1 MKPTILSAL
10 APVAAMACLAM
21 PAYAQ
26 EHEHGG
32 NLPDWYDPSCCNQR
46 DCKPVKDEDIE
57 FGTNEFGNYARYKPT
72 GHTFYRNQ
80 FKLSQDERY
89 HVCIN
94 QNAVETMGGTA
105 GALCFYDRTGV

>member
-1 MKPTILSAL
+1 MRGLFA
-10 APVAAMACLAM
+10 VAAMACLVM

-32 NLPDWYDPSCCNQR
+32 NLPDWYDPACCNQR

-57 FGTNEFGNYARYKPT
+57 FSTDALGNFVARYKPT
-72 GHTFYRNQ
+72 GNRFYRYQ
-80 FKLSQDERY
+80 FKQSQDERY

-94 QNAVETMGGTA
+94 PGNDSS
-105 GALCFYDRTGV
+105 LCFYDRPGV